1 VLACPGGTCP
11 DGRSDPI
18 TRTQSVEHVIKMS
31 LKYFWW
37 LSGDHEAE
45 TVSADD
51 AKVAHRLQ
59 PEERMLLVI
68 LYIRSLALDSIVDYI
83 MGTPLPSDR
92 PRIKEYNELQRLHK
106 QLRARLAEAK
116 SKHQRYKQNL
126 EEQNEFYYFPP
137 QKRMSSQPMAAA
149 EHLNVSLRQHHSK
162 ASLGYYHDGRQRST
176 RRCLDYLLQNLWR
189 DTQPKI
195 CRSCHIH
202 LWSKLQP

>member
-1 VLACPGGTCP
+1 MLACPGGTCP

-83 MGTPLPSDR
+83 MGTSLPSDR

-137 QKRMSSQPMAAA
+137 QKRMSSQ
-149 EHLNVSLRQHHSK
+149 EQRQDRTLAVKHAHTPKERSRKKLSTLAK
-162 ASLGYYHDGRQRST
+162 A
-176 RRCLDYLLQNLWR
+176 
-189 DTQPKI
+189 
-195 CRSCHIH
+195 
-202 LWSKLQP
+202 